1 MVRRQEVSKW
11 LTTLKIDWNTNTVT
25 LKPKAYKLE
34 YFDKHSGLL
43 KIIGEETTMIQF
55 KELYNL
61 TIYTTSGSYQ
71 IINKIYGRDIS
82 QMLNQLA
89 T

>member
-1 MVRRQEVSKW
+1 
-11 LTTLKIDWNTNTVT
+11 
-25 LKPKAYKLE
+25 
-34 YFDKHSGLL
+34 
-43 KIIGEETTMIQF
+43 MIQF

-61 TIYTTSGSYQ
+61 KIYTTSGSYQ

-89 T
+89 TQGYSDYEGQIFFRGGVERVEYKRDGE